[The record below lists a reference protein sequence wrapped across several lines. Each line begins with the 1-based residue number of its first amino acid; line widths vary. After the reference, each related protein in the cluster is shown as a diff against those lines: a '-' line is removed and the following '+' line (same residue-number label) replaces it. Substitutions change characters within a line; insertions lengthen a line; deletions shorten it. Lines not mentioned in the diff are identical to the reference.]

1 MTQAGPGCSKK
12 DQVNPRLVRS
22 LITDMKAWEANSV
35 LFFLPT
41 IWWLD
46 ALKRREEITRENTF
60 EQKKKK
66 PGLKFNPGLALI
78 GLRTTGPWTESRVND
93 AIDLK
98 LESSDSQ
105 ENSKDDAQSDCSE
118 MVAYVSLPHCAVL
131 SRNFYPAWFWDNVP
145 DAAVKKAW

>member
-1 MTQAGPGCSKK
+1 
-12 DQVNPRLVRS
+12 
-22 LITDMKAWEANSV
+22 MKAWEANSV

-46 ALKRREEITRENTF
+46 ALKRREEITLENTF

-66 PGLKFNPGLALI
+66 PVWKFNRGLSLS
-78 GLRTTGPWTESRVND
+78 GLRTTGPWIEGND

-105 ENSKDDAQSDCSE
+105 ENLKDDAQSDCSE
-118 MVAYVSLPHCAVL
+118 MVAFILLPHCV
-131 SRNFYPAWFWDNVP
+131 S
-145 DAAVKKAW
+145 